1 MNIDEKLNEK
11 LSEKIDSSLE
21 FHVHSDVKY
30 MALNTNCPFVF
41 AAGAD
46 VYIMQ
51 QDRIVF
57 VGSIYEAKSYIIR
70 ERGKYKNNC
79 FPAKQQPE

>member
-1 MNIDEKLNEK
+1 MTIDDKLK
-11 LSEKIDSSLE
+11 IKMSEKIDESLE
-21 FHVHSDVKY
+21 LHVHDDVKY
-30 MALNTNCPFVF
+30 MAFNTKCPFSF

-57 VGSIYEAKSYIIR
+57 VGGIKQAKGFIHR
-70 ERGKYKNNC
+70 EIGKYKNNC
-79 FPAKQQPE
+79 FPI